1 MGRSGSGSV
10 GKGGREANYAP
21 PVDQYRRRIARQDS
35 KKEKQHLK
43 DVKHAQETKDVAP
56 KAVKQIVSNKGT
68 TKLVY
73 IVDHRIEWHCIYF
86 LRFNIFL
93 HLGNNLLCHSDG
105 IRIGIWSTILCHR
118 RKRKS
123 WRTLIEKG
131 FSIQTK
137 KSQF

>member
-56 KAVKQIVSNKGT
+56 KAVKQIVSRSWVMGT
-68 TKLVY
+68 RNTETQKTCY
-73 IVDHRIEWHCIYF
+73 MY
-86 LRFNIFL
+86 
-93 HLGNNLLCHSDG
+93 
-105 IRIGIWSTILCHR
+105 
-118 RKRKS
+118 
-123 WRTLIEKG
+123 
-131 FSIQTK
+131 
-137 KSQF
+137 

>member
-56 KAVKQIVSNKGT
+56 KAVKQIVSKSPPISKPNVDV
-68 TKLVY
+68 KLNSTVY
-73 IVDHRIEWHCIYF
+73 IFWK
-86 LRFNIFL
+86 FNMF
-93 HLGNNLLCHSDG
+93 
-105 IRIGIWSTILCHR
+105 
-118 RKRKS
+118 
-123 WRTLIEKG
+123 
-131 FSIQTK
+131 F
-137 KSQF
+137 

>member
-56 KAVKQIVSNKGT
+56 KAVKQIVSKSPPISKPNIDV
-68 TKLVY
+68 KLNSTV
-73 IVDHRIEWHCIYF
+73 
-86 LRFNIFL
+86 NIF
-93 HLGNNLLCHSDG
+93 
-105 IRIGIWSTILCHR
+105 
-118 RKRKS
+118 
-123 WRTLIEKG
+123 
-131 FSIQTK
+131 
-137 KSQF
+137 

>member
-56 KAVKQIVSNKGT
+56 KAVKQIVSSSWIMDT
-68 TKLVY
+68 RKLKRSVH
-73 IVDHRIEWHCIYF
+73 VLSEIE
-86 LRFNIFL
+86 
-93 HLGNNLLCHSDG
+93 
-105 IRIGIWSTILCHR
+105 
-118 RKRKS
+118 
-123 WRTLIEKG
+123 
-131 FSIQTK
+131 
-137 KSQF
+137 

>member
-73 IVDHRIEWHCIYF
+73 IVDYRHKEHKRSVTCTV
-86 LRFNIFL
+86 LFN
-93 HLGNNLLCHSDG
+93 
-105 IRIGIWSTILCHR
+105 
-118 RKRKS
+118 
-123 WRTLIEKG
+123 
-131 FSIQTK
+131 
-137 KSQF
+137 

>member
-56 KAVKQIVSNKGT
+56 KAVKQIVSNSSITDTRKHT
-68 TKLVY
+68 RSVIAL
-73 IVDHRIEWHCIYF
+73 H
-86 LRFNIFL
+86 IFFESSTFFSY
-93 HLGNNLLCHSDG
+93 LGNYLLCRSDG
-105 IRIGIWSTILCHR
+105 ICISIWSTILCHR

-123 WRTLIEKG
+123 RRTLIEKG

-137 KSQF
+137 